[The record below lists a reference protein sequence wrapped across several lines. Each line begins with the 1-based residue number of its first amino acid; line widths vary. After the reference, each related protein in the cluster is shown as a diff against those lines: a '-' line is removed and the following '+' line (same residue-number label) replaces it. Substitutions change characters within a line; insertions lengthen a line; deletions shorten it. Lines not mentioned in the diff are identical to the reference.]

1 MDVTDG
7 LIIGAF
13 VCLFVAFGIFI
24 IFKIVKHFKKPS
36 TTNDNKKGLIT
47 NDNKKPSTNNDYEQL
62 TPEEKALF

>member
-24 IFKIVKHFKKPS
+24 TIKIVKHFKKPS
-36 TTNDNKKGLIT
+36 TTNDYE
-47 NDNKKPSTNNDYEQL
+47 KPSTNNDYEKL
-62 TPEEKALF
+62 SPEEKALF